1 MMRQRCLLA
10 AAAALHLAGCTG
22 GISQPECQYSDW
34 RAVGYEDGS
43 QGLPT
48 HEFAAYR
55 KRCAEHG
62 VTPDFGA
69 YQQGREAGLVDY
81 CQESRGFQEGSAG
94 RRYAGVCPA
103 DSEARFLYGYH
114 DGRTL
119 HDLESGLRAT
129 NRRIQKNEARI
140 KRIDYELAEKTNALI
155 GVTTTREE
163 RLQLLV
169 ETTQLAEERSTLKS
183 EISDLLAQREILQA
197 QLATARDELLT
208 KR

>member
-1 MMRQRCLLA
+1 MLRQTILLA
-10 AAAALHLAGCTG
+10 AAAALHLAGCT

-43 QGLPT
+43 QGRPT
-48 HEFAAYR
+48 QEFATYR
-55 KRCAEHG
+55 KRCANHG

-103 DSEARFLYGYH
+103 DSEAGFLHGYH

-119 HDLESGLRAT
+119 HDLESGLRQT
-129 NRRIQKNEARI
+129 NRRIQNGEARI
-140 KRIDYELAEKTNALI
+140 KRIDYELAEKANALI

-163 RLQLLV
+163 RLQLVV

-183 EISDLLAQREILQA
+183 EIPALLLQREALQA
-197 QLATARDELLT
+197 QLASARQELLT

>member
-1 MMRQRCLLA
+1 MLRQTSLLA
-10 AAAALHLAGCTG
+10 VAAALQLAGCA
-22 GISQPECQYSDW
+22 GISQSECQYSDW

-43 QGLPT
+43 LGRPAHDFGT
-48 HEFAAYR
+48 YR
-55 KRCAEHG
+55 KRCADHG

-69 YQQGREAGLVDY
+69 YQQGREAGLIEY

-94 RRYAGVCPA
+94 RNYAGVCPA
-103 DSEARFLYGYH
+103 ASEVKFLYGYH

-119 HDLESGLRAT
+119 HELESGLHSA
-129 NRRIQKNEARI
+129 NRRIRNHEARI
-140 KRIDYELAEKTNALI
+140 KQIELDLAEKTNALI

-163 RLQLLV
+163 RLRLVV

-183 EISDLLAQREILQA
+183 EIPDLLAQREALQVE
-197 QLATARDELLT
+197 LATARQELLT